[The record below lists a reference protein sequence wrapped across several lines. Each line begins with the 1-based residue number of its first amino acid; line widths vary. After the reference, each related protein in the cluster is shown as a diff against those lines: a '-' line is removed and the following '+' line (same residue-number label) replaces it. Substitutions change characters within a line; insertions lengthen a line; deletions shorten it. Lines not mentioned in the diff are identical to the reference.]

1 MPGTH
6 VDCAGRRALLL
17 MPLEKVVTCQL
28 ACREARQIR
37 GALIVAIAGD
47 EPPGLFFLTEAQ
59 DEAIDTDKARL
70 SDGPF

>member
-1 MPGTH
+1 
-6 VDCAGRRALLL
+6 

-47 EPPGLFFLTEAQ
+47 EPPGLFFLTEAL
-59 DEAIDTDKARL
+59 KRKRL
-70 SDGPF
+70 IQTRLDCPMVLFKP